1 VTTPATD
8 PYRLKSRI
16 AAREPVYGLM
26 AGDLAAPALI
36 QLAAAAGLDFL
47 VFDAEHSAFSD
58 ERLAGLLELCVLRG
72 VAPLVRV
79 QPDEALVQKAIHLG
93 AAGVM
98 LPGVRDAGTAAELIA
113 AAYLPPAGHRGFSRH
128 SAPSRLG
135 GAPGQP
141 RSHQV
146 ARQNSWVVVVL
157 QIETAGLAGDL
168 AAAASLPGADVLLLG
183 ATDLS
188 VSLGL
193 TDAPV
198 TDPRI
203 TSALR
208 FDGGPAKGA
217 VINAAAPAEFWQQF
231 GASFFLLGHD
241 TDVFEQG
248 LQSTLAQVPTLTAP
262 ATPV

>member
-1 VTTPATD
+1 VTATATD

-47 VFDAEHSAFSD
+47 VFDAEHSAFSE

-72 VAPLVRV
+72 IAPLVRV
-79 QPDEALVQKAIHLG
+79 QPEEALVQKAIHLG

-98 LPGVRDAGTAAELIA
+98 LPGVRDAETAADLIA
-113 AAYLPPAGHRGFSRH
+113 AAYLPPTGHRGFSRH
-128 SAPSRLG
+128 SAPARLG
-135 GAPGQP
+135 GTPGQS

-146 ARQNSWVVVVL
+146 ARQNSWVVIVL
-157 QIETAGLAGDL
+157 QIETAELAADL
-168 AAAASLPGADVLLLG
+168 AAVAALPGADVLLLG

-193 TDAPV
+193 ADAPS

-203 TSALR
+203 SSALR
-208 FDGGPAKGA
+208 FDGSPAKGA
-217 VINAAAPAEFWQQF
+217 VITTAAPAAFWQEF
-231 GASFFLLGHD
+231 DASFFLLGHD

-248 LQSTLAQVPTLTAP
+248 LRSTLAQVSIPSAS